1 MLKSI
6 KSLHSLLK
14 ESLPNHEEAVKGIL
28 EKVRVLELKK
38 GTILLYPGAINKE
51 IYFVEKG
58 LLREFL
64 TDPESG
70 EESTCQI
77 VGGNTFFYSTLS
89 YLTGKPSDRTVEII
103 EDSRLLTMSKSDIEN
118 LCVLYPAIEHF
129 MRKMLEQTLIRA
141 EKRMEIIRIKSAA
154 ERLKVFEEKYPWLCN
169 RIPLQM
175 IASYLNIT
183 PQTLSRI
190 RKDRWGNSVDK

>member
-6 KSLHSLLK
+6 KPFSSLLN
-14 ESLPNHEEAVKGIL
+14 EALPGHSEIIEAIL
-28 EKVRVLELKK
+28 EKAKVLNLKK
-38 GTILLYPGAINKE
+38 GSILLYPGGFNKE

-58 LLREFL
+58 LLREYL
-64 TDPESG
+64 SESDFG

-77 VGGNTFFYSTLS
+77 VGENTFFYSTIS
-89 YLTGKPSDRTVEII
+89 YLSGSPSDRTVEVI
-103 EDSRLLTMSKSDIEN
+103 EDSRLISISKIDVEQLSAT
-118 LCVLYPAIEHF
+118 YPPLEHF
-129 MRKMLEQTLIRA
+129 MRIMLEQTLIRY
-141 EKRMEIIRIKSAA
+141 EKRMEIIRMKSAGR
-154 ERLKVFEEKYPWLCN
+154 RLEVFEERNQWLSN

-190 RKDRWGNSVDK
+190 RKER